1 MLNKE
6 NYFKEI
12 KDKRLVRIFDEVI
25 NREKAGDKMFEI
37 YVSGEKGD
45 KEIVKF
51 SKNDAGPGGWCM
63 VNYMGLSYENVKQNM
78 NYPLVFDKESLVKY
92 KLEGAAV
99 SFRPFNEVKRVNYA
113 LSPDSG
119 NIYQS
124 AFVEARGLPMEYK
137 RYTKLDYLMIRYF
150 SDDDTKIISDD
161 KGQHYAIKPFQNKII
176 IETVK
181 EIESRYVSYTIN
193 LPIELY
199 EDLEYEDIINNL
211 DIIE

>member
-25 NREKAGDKMFEI
+25 NRENAGDKMFEI

-63 VNYMGLSYENVKQNM
+63 VNYMGLSYEDVKQNM
-78 NYPLVFDKESLVKY
+78 NYPLVFDKESLGKY
-92 KLEGAAV
+92 RLEGAAV

-124 AFVEARGLPMEYK
+124 AFVEARGLPMEYM
-137 RYTKLDYLMIRYF
+137 RYTELDYLMMRYI
-150 SDDDTKIISDD
+150 STDDTKIISDS
-161 KGQHYAIKPFQNKII
+161 KGQYYAVRLLKDEII
-176 IETVK
+176 IETIK
-181 EIESRYVSYTIN
+181 EIEDRYVSYTIN

-199 EDLEYEDIINNL
+199 ADLEYKDIINSL